1 MSPEQFIAQKL
12 PLQPLSLWPD
22 IVLHQANAHSGLAAW
37 LEAYGHRAAPYWAYA
52 WAGGAALALHLKAHP
67 ELVAG
72 KTVLDLGSGSGLVG
86 IAAAKLGAAAVFA
99 LDPDPL
105 AQVATTLNAEANGVA
120 LTLVPTLLHTDIV
133 VAGDVFYDEDSAA
146 AVLPLLQALAQT
158 GTQVLIGDP
167 YRSTRPADAMRE
179 IARYSVPDMGAKSP
193 VPSGIFA
200 LIERH

>member
-1 MSPEQFIAQKL
+1 MTPEQFIAQKL

-22 IVLHQANAHSGLAAW
+22 LVLHQPNAHSGLSAW
-37 LEAYGHRAAPYWAYA
+37 LETYEHADAPYWAYA
-52 WAGGAALALHLKAHP
+52 WAGGVALALHLKAYPH
-67 ELVAG
+67 LIAG

-105 AQVATTLNAEANGVA
+105 AQRATTLNAQANGVA

-133 VAGDVFYDEDSAA
+133 LAGDVFYDEDSAA
-146 AVLPLLQALAQT
+146 TVLPLLQALAQT

-167 YRSTRPADAMRE
+167 YRPCFPADAMNE
-179 IARYSVPDMGAKSP
+179 IARYSVPDMGASAF

-200 LIERH
+200 LI